1 VCTGRHGIRT
11 NPPAPLLFPRD
22 RSYSQTI
29 ARAIAVSVHIGRPAG
44 RGIAA
49 TGGVAAAVAI
59 AVVVARARARERERE
74 RELLDTSS
82 ALRVARKEN
91 FGKSTSAVSYGAESP
106 ASYER
111 ETRRVY

>member
-1 VCTGRHGIRT
+1 
-11 NPPAPLLFPRD
+11 
-22 RSYSQTI
+22 
-29 ARAIAVSVHIGRPAG
+29 VHIGRPAG

-59 AVVVARARARERERE
+59 AVVVARARARAKERERE
-74 RELLDTSS
+74 RERER
-82 ALRVARKEN
+82 AARYEQRVARKEN
-91 FGKSTSAVSYGAESP
+91 FGESTSAVSYGAESP